1 MMNWKSLILGAA
13 LALAGCASTP
23 EPLAQPKTQAVNAR
37 PALWVVK
44 DADTTIYLFGT
55 IHLLKPDVRW
65 FEGRVRKAFDSSQE
79 VVLEVVSRDDPDR
92 QAKLMQRALRPD
104 GPTISSRLP
113 EPARTRF
120 LDALAS
126 NNLPVPVFDRTKP
139 WFATITLSVLPLH
152 RYGYDPNSGADH
164 QIELAAVADGKTLT
178 GLETADQQIGFF
190 DDLPDDLQIALLNET
205 LDELPKLQDMIEKMM
220 AAWAKGE
227 PRTLASLLNESV
239 ETNPELEKRLLTD
252 RNARWAD
259 WIKARLEKP
268 GTVFMAVGAGHL
280 AGEKSVQA
288 MLRQRGLV
296 AAQLPNRAR

>member
-1 MMNWKSLILGAA
+1 MNGLDDVVAAETVLSDVDGAA
-13 LALAGCASTP
+13 GRLVIRGH
-23 EPLAQPKTQAVNAR
+23 AV
-37 PALWVVK
+37 
-44 DADTTIYLFGT
+44 
-55 IHLLKPDVRW
+55 
-65 FEGRVRKAFDSSQE
+65 E
-79 VVLEVVSRDDPDR
+79 
-92 QAKLMQRALRPD
+92 
-104 GPTISSRLP
+104 
-113 EPARTRF
+113 
-120 LDALAS
+120 
-126 NNLPVPVFDRTKP
+126 
-139 WFATITLSVLPLH
+139 
-152 RYGYDPNSGADH
+152 
-164 QIELAAVADGKTLT
+164 ELARGATFEDLAALLFD
-178 GLETADQQIGFF
+178 GFF
-190 DDLPDDLQIALLNET
+190 DDLPDDLQIALLGET

-227 PRTLASLLNESV
+227 PKMLASLLNESV